1 MLRLDQTITYH
12 IRILAKKY
20 HQWAKRNFSED
31 HEEPPP
37 PLQVLQCNISP
48 SFASDQWSGSNETTI
63 NTISKYFWAIL
74 VSQLIWVDFYNFPL
88 LIIKRMFILAT
99 SPRALTLLWMS
110 EYKMM
115 LSMSRFIKHFLKPY
129 VNFNI
134 YIFFISNLHSF
145 VKFNYFQLRWR
156 KENWV

>member
-31 HEEPPP
+31 HEEPTPP
-37 PLQVLQCNISP
+37 PP
-48 SFASDQWSGSNETTI
+48 SSFTMQYFPFFCLRPVIRIYRNHNQYYIKILLSNTSITI
-63 NTISKYFWAIL
+63 NLSRFLY
-74 VSQLIWVDFYNFPL
+74 FPL

-110 EYKMM
+110 KYKMM

-129 VNFNI
+129 V
-134 YIFFISNLHSF
+134 YFFISNLHSF
-145 VKFNYFQLRWR
+145 VKLNYFQLRWR